1 MRSDPI
7 LEEVHAIRQ
16 QLMREA
22 GGKLSVAIERA
33 HQVGAQF
40 RAQHKTKVIAGAPRR
55 PMGWVADMA
64 PDATSNS
71 TSTSQRV
78 KVDARAAGAGARA
91 GAKSRT

>member
-7 LEEVHAIRQ
+7 IEEVHAIRQ

-33 HQVGAQF
+33 HQVGMQF

-55 PMGWVADMA
+55 PVGWVVDRTPEAA
-64 PDATSNS
+64 PA
-71 TSTSQRV
+71 SQRT
-78 KVDARAAGAGARA
+78 KQARA
-91 GAKSRT
+91 KKPRT

>member
-33 HQVGAQF
+33 HQVGLQF
-40 RAQHKTKVIAGAPRR
+40 RAQHKTKVIAGTPRR
-55 PMGWVADMA
+55 PVGWGADLASTAQAEQASVAKT
-64 PDATSNS
+64 PKLS
-71 TSTSQRV
+71 
-78 KVDARAAGAGARA
+78 KPRA
-91 GAKSRT
+91 G